1 MLGVAVDLDAGT
13 MLAAALPALPP
24 PSQPTD
30 GSDAAGAATAAPA
43 AAAAS
48 EWKVAFASGVR
59 PGEAVG
65 SGLYP
70 AVSGSRGAE
79 VKYNLGHDV
88 VNRPM
93 RHSAPAGGYRSVAA
107 AAQDQVG
114 RVRGGGGTRRR
125 QADTGAWRR
134 RRRTR

>member
-1 MLGVAVDLDAGT
+1 MCVRH
-13 MLAAALPALPP
+13 AAPP
-24 PSQPTD
+24 
-30 GSDAAGAATAAPA
+30 GDAAVA
-43 AAAAS
+43 

-70 AVSGSRGAE
+70 AVSGRDAE

-125 QADTGAWRR
+125 QADTGAFRYFHYLR
-134 RRRTR
+134 NFVCI